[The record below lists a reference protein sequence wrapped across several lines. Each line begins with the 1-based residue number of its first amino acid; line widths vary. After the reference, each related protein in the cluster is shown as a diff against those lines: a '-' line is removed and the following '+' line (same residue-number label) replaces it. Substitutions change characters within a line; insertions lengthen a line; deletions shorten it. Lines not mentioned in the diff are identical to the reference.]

1 MARTSTGVR
10 FVLKNP
16 KAKVSPIK
24 IIFCYANTQ
33 MYYYERKL
41 SIQVKHWNK
50 LAQRA
55 KEKSD
60 FEESS
65 EFNSTLNSIQ
75 ATILSCYR
83 KFKNDFGAE
92 PSRDELRDM
101 VKLQRGTIQKAEP
114 VELLDFITQ
123 FISDAK
129 QGKHLNMSTGK
140 PVAKVTIRTYEQ
152 TQKLLIEFS
161 KQKDTK
167 LSFNDINTLFHKEF
181 VHFLTKEFKSEE
193 TKAHLKINT
202 VGKHLT
208 NLKTFM
214 SAAVERKLTENNDF
228 KNKNFK
234 VIRES
239 VDKIYLN
246 ETEIEALENLDLS
259 DNKRLER
266 VRDMFIIG
274 CYTALRISDL
284 QSLTKHHIIKQ
295 EAGWF
300 ITIEMQKTDK
310 PVTIPVS
317 DKLRLLLEKYETST
331 GEYFPKA
338 ISSQKA
344 NEYIKEVAEMV
355 EELKTE
361 VIITSTIKGQRVSK
375 SIPKYKLIENHT
387 ARRSFATNA
396 AARGIAYQFI
406 MPITGHKTEKSF
418 LRYIRLEGM
427 DSAKLFKLK
436 MEQTALKA
444 V

>member
-50 LAQRA
+50 IAQRA

-65 EFNSTLNSIQ
+65 EFNSTLNAIQ
-75 ATILSCYR
+75 SAILSCYR
-83 KFKNDFGAE
+83 KYKNDFGTE
-92 PSRDELRDM
+92 PTRDELREM
-101 VKLQRGTIQKAEP
+101 VKIQRGTIQKTVR

-123 FISDAK
+123 FIAAAK
-129 QGKHLNMSTGK
+129 EGKYFNMASGK
-140 PVAKVTIRTYEQ
+140 PVASVTVRTYEQ
-152 TQKLLIEFS
+152 TLKLLIEFS
-161 KQKDTK
+161 KMKGHN
-167 LSFNDINTLFHKEF
+167 LCFNDIDTIFHKEF
-181 VHFLTKEFKSEE
+181 VHFLTKEFKSKE
-193 TKAHLKINT
+193 TKAHFKINT
-202 VGKHLT
+202 IGKHLT

-214 SAAVERKLTENNDF
+214 NAAVERKLTENNDF
-228 KNKNFK
+228 KSKNFK
-234 VIRES
+234 VIREN

-246 ETEIEALENLDLS
+246 EKEIQALENFDLS
-259 DNKRLER
+259 DNKRLEK

-284 QSLTKHHIIKQ
+284 QSLTKQHIVKEEDGWYIK
-295 EAGWF
+295 
-300 ITIEMQKTDK
+300 IEMQKTAN
-310 PVTIPVS
+310 PVTIPVT
-317 DKLRLLLEKYETST
+317 DKLKSLLEKYETNT

-344 NEYIKEVAEMV
+344 NEYIKEVAEKI
-355 EELKTE
+355 EEFKTE
-361 VIITSTIKGQRVSK
+361 VIINSTVKGLRISK

-396 AARGIAYQFI
+396 AAKGIPYQFI

-418 LRYIRLEGM
+418 LRYIKLEGM
-427 DSAKLFKLK
+427 DSAKLFKMK
-436 MEQTALKA
+436 MEQVELQAI
-444 V
+444 

>member
-50 LAQRA
+50 VAQRA

-65 EFNSTLNSIQ
+65 EFNSTLNAIQ
-75 ATILSCYR
+75 STILSCYR
-83 KFKNDFGAE
+83 KYKNDFGTE
-92 PSRDELRDM
+92 PTRDELREL
-101 VKLQRGTIQKAEP
+101 VKIQRGTIQKTVR

-123 FISDAK
+123 FIAEAK
-129 QGKHLNMSTGK
+129 QGKYFNMANGK
-140 PVAKVTIRTYEQ
+140 PVASVTIRTYEQ
-152 TQKLLIEFS
+152 TLKLLIEFS
-161 KQKDTK
+161 KKSGHN
-167 LSFNDINTLFHKEF
+167 LCFNDINTIFHKEF
-181 VHFLTKEFKSEE
+181 VHFLTKEFKSKE
-193 TKAHLKINT
+193 TQSHLKINT

-214 SAAVERKLTENNDF
+214 SAAIERKLTENNDF
-228 KNKNFK
+228 KSKNFK
-234 VIRES
+234 VIREN

-246 ETEIEALENLDLS
+246 EKEIQVLENFDLS
-259 DNKRLER
+259 NNKRLEK

-284 QSLTKHHIIKQ
+284 KSLTKQHIVKEEDGWYIK
-295 EAGWF
+295 
-300 ITIEMQKTDK
+300 IEMQKTEK
-310 PVTIPVS
+310 PVTIPVTE
-317 DKLRLLLEKYETST
+317 KLRTLLEKYETST

-344 NEYIKEVAEMV
+344 NEYIKEVAEMI
-355 EELKTE
+355 EEFKTE
-361 VIITSTIKGQRVSK
+361 VVINSTVKGHRVSK

-396 AARGIAYQFI
+396 AARGIPYQFI

-418 LRYIRLEGM
+418 LRYIKLEGM

-436 MEQTALKA
+436 MEQTALK
-444 V
+444 VV